1 MPMWQDPYI
10 IAIITV
16 SFLCAWYV
24 LLYASGENC
33 SILLTG
39 ESIRISGCNLS
50 PDHLRALSQ
59 LKVLQ
64 VDL

>member
-1 MPMWQDPYI
+1 MSVWQNPLMLV
-10 IAIITV
+10 IAIL
-16 SFLCAWYV
+16 SFLCSLY
-24 LLYASGENC
+24 LLQGSGGEKC
-33 SILLTG
+33 LILLTG

>member
-1 MPMWQDPYI
+1 MPMWPSPLML
-10 IAIITV
+10 AIVIL
-16 SFLCAWYV
+16 SFLCSWY
-24 LLYASGENC
+24 LLQGSGSERC
-33 SILLTG
+33 LILLTG
-39 ESIRISGCNLS
+39 ESIRISGCDLS